1 MECKG
6 ILLDLDD
13 TLYTYEPC
21 HQKALS
27 VTIEFASNLVKKNKD
42 IIASAYKQARSD
54 IHLELKESAA
64 SHNRMLYFQRMYE
77 LLGWNAQTITLETY
91 DLYWNTFLEEML
103 LDEDTRNFIEQTKNI
118 KICLVTDLTTHIQ
131 HRKIKRL
138 NIEDYI
144 DYMVSSEEAGKEKPH
159 PYMFMLALKKLQL
172 NVNDVIMIGDNLRKD
187 IIGASNLGIHSFY
200 LSSKKVNEVLPEKAF
215 PINQL
220 TDINKWVNFVG

>member
-1 MECKG
+1 MN
-6 ILLDLDD
+6 LL
-13 TLYTYEPC
+13 
-21 HQKALS
+21 
-27 VTIEFASNLVKKNKD
+27 NLVKKNKD
-42 IIASAYKQARSD
+42 IITSAYKQARSD

-77 LLGWNAQTITLETY
+77 LLGWNAQTMTLETY

-200 LSSKKVNEVLPEKAF
+200 LSSKKANEILPEKAF